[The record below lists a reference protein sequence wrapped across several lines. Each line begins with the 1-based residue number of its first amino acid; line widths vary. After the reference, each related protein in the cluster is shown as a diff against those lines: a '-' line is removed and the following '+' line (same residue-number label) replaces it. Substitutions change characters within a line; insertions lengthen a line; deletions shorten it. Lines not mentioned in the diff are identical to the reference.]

1 MLPACGF
8 SYVLAHRLTL
18 VDRPKHDLLAL
29 AKTGWGSLKCE
40 RRDLRVGPIQAE
52 GKPRETQAVG
62 ARKYTPRRRGVRA
75 PGLEPGFRRWQR
87 PVITTTLRSL
97 VIPPTEQGFKRLSAD
112 EVETF
117 LAVIIP
123 CRSDHRRDHPDRR
136 FAS

>member
-87 PVITTTLRSL
+87 PVITTTLRSQYSAQPRRVFDRFGGIIYSMKIIFL
-97 VIPPTEQGFKRLSAD
+97 HNKSRLIPN
-112 EVETF
+112 
-117 LAVIIP
+117 
-123 CRSDHRRDHPDRR
+123 
-136 FAS
+136 